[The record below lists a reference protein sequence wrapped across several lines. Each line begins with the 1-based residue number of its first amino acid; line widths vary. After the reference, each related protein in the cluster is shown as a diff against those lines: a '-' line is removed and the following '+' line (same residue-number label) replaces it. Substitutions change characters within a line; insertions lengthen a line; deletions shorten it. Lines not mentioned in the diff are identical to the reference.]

1 MKTAEQIQSRI
12 DALESMNAANR
23 KAADVHAKTPYPE
36 QTQEQREWDGEA
48 AVLQHRLNQSQ
59 INGLKWVLEQ

>member
-1 MKTAEQIQSRI
+1 MKTAEQIQARI
-12 DALESMNAANR
+12 DVLEQLNTANR
-23 KAADVHAKTPYPE
+23 ETADIHAKTPYAQ
-36 QTQEQREWDGEA
+36 QTQEQREWDGDM

>member
-12 DALESMNAANR
+12 DALESLNTANR
-23 KAADVHAKTPYPE
+23 KTADEHAKTPYAQ
-36 QTQEQREWDGEA
+36 QTQEQREWNGEM

-59 INGLKWVLEQ
+59 INGLKWMLEQ